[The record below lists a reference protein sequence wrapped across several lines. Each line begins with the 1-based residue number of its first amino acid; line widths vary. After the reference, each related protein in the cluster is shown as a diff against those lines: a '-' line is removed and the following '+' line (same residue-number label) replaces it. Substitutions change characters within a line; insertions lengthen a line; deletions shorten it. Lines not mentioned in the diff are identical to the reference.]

1 MRKAPTEEIQ
11 RALEEVR
18 DAARAVLAL
27 PTWSA
32 ELVNALRVLVTRA
45 GKAAATVLLA
55 LPREELAKVGAKE
68 KSAARARKRRRRS
81 ARPRRPK
88 RRRR

>member
-11 RALEEVR
+11 RALDEVR
-18 DAARAVLAL
+18 NAARAVLAL

-32 ELVNALRVLVTRA
+32 DLVDALRVLVTRA

-68 KSAARARKRRRRS
+68 RSGALGRKRRRRS
-81 ARPRRPK
+81 ARPRQPK